1 MRKRFLL
8 AFVVGLLGMAMGL
21 FAGASPNP
29 PGLARAIEVQEAH
42 TDALMA
48 ITGVVGTAVGR
59 SAGGAP
65 VVLALTEEPGVV
77 GIPTALD
84 GVAVQTRVIGKIVAL
99 NRPDADGN
107 HDHGTDDGSTGLG
120 SVGGSSGTDRLITIG
135 PDLFCTVGT
144 LGARVK
150 DNAGNVYA
158 LSNAHV
164 YALEGSTPFGSP
176 VAKGPTGDRI
186 LQPGRV
192 DLSPGC
198 GTATERDAAVIGNL
212 ADFVQLNFELGS
224 VNTVDAAIASTT
236 TELVGNATPS
246 DGYGT
251 PKSTTIT
258 AFVNQKV
265 KKYGRTTGQTKGQ
278 VIAINATVDVGYD
291 SGVARFVGQI
301 IISPGAFSAGGDS
314 GSLIVDD
321 SKGRNKDDAR
331 KPVGLLFA
339 GSQFT
344 TIANPIDL
352 VLDSFGVTVDGE

>member
-1 MRKRFLL
+1 MQKRFLL
-8 AFVVGLLGMAMGL
+8 AFLVGLLGMATGL
-21 FAGASPNP
+21 FGGASPNP
-29 PGLARAIEVQEAH
+29 PGLDRAIEVQEAH
-42 TDALMA
+42 TDALIA

-65 VVLALTEEPGVV
+65 VVLALTEEPGVA
-77 GIPTALD
+77 GIPTGLD

-107 HDHGTDDGSTGLG
+107 HDHGTDNGSTGLG
-120 SVGGSSGTDRLITIG
+120 SVGASSGTERLITVGADI
-135 PDLFCTVGT
+135 FCTVGT

-150 DNAGNVYA
+150 DDAGNVYA

-164 YALEGSTPFGSP
+164 YAQEGSTLFGGP
-176 VAKGPTGDRI
+176 VATGPSGDRI

-198 GTATERDAAVIGNL
+198 GTATEIDDAVIGNL
-212 ADFVQLNFELGS
+212 ADFVQVQFDGS
-224 VNTVDAAIASTT
+224 DNTVDAAIASTT
-236 TELVGNATPS
+236 TALVGNATPG

-251 PKSTTIT
+251 PKSTTKL
-258 AFVNQKV
+258 AMVNQKV
-265 KKYGRTTGQTKGQ
+265 KKYGRTTGQTKGT
-278 VIAINATVDVGYD
+278 VIAINATLDIGYD
-291 SGVARFVGQI
+291 AGIARFVGQI

-344 TIANPIDL
+344 TIANPIDA